1 MLSGVGAAPSPS
13 EGAAAESAALAGA
26 AAESSEAVLAGAAA
40 DVSESEADYPE
51 NRMFGNLPLP
61 AFGLYVRHADEVV
74 LERVRFSLAPGSADA
89 RPPVAADDSTMFRP
103 DSENEP

>member
-13 EGAAAESAALAGA
+13 AGAAAESAALAGA
-26 AAESSEAVLAGAAA
+26 AA
-40 DVSESEADYPE
+40 DVPESEADYPE

-74 LERVRFSLAPGSADA
+74 LERVRFSLAPGSTDA
-89 RPPVAADDSTMFRP
+89 RPPVAADDSTVFRP